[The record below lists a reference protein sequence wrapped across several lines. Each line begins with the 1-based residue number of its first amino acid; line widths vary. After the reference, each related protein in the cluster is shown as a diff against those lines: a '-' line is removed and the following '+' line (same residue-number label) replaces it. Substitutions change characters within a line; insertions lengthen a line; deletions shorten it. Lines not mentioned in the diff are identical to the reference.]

1 MIAVAREP
9 VVLSIT
15 MTQSVGTDDSIVIAV
30 AVTALN
36 TAHSTAI

>member
-15 MTQSVGTDDSIVIAV
+15 VTHSVGTDNVTVIAV
-30 AVTALN
+30 AVTAHN
-36 TAHSTAI
+36 TAHSTAV